1 MIRQHK
7 LCFHFSIWKPHSCL
21 EGLREALCV
30 RSLLLLEV
38 TSEVKWVRH
47 ALEQVIPSEVEGC
60 SLDSE
65 EEVAFSPPEVCQASV
80 QVVEGCPSRLGLL
93 DHRG

>member
-1 MIRQHK
+1 MYGFLPETGFCSQAMA
-7 LCFHFSIWKPHSCL
+7 S
-21 EGLREALCV
+21 
-30 RSLLLLEV
+30 LLLEV